1 MSIQIKQ
8 IIPSESYSGLE
19 CYKLGFEDARLQ
31 MVDQINSLL
40 DMKAEYD
47 KAFCIIRHAGIT
59 KEETKKLS
67 TALALL
73 LNRQQTTLLLLKK
86 DTTNEEHY

>member
-8 IIPSESYSGLE
+8 IIPNESCSGLKG
-19 CYKLGFEDARLQ
+19 YNLGFEDARLQ
-31 MVDQINSLL
+31 MVDQINNLIA
-40 DMKAEYD
+40 MKEEYD
-47 KAFCIIRHAGIT
+47 RAFCIIRHAGIT

-73 LNRQQTTLLLLKK
+73 LNRQQTTLILLEKEK
-86 DTTNEEHY
+86 ENEK